1 MSMATF
7 LRRSQKTSYMRCL
20 FAVIGLLF
28 TTSVVNAQQEAWQIV
43 PGESVGH
50 VKLEMPANELASLG
64 KPDAGDAAMM
74 KAWRIWY
81 GHKKDGATDSSSVL
95 AVFTA
100 MRTQDTQYVKEIRV
114 TSPRFRTAKNVGAG
128 STMSAIRKAYPGLH
142 LAKVYVSKNK
152 ARRIEV
158 YDDEQLGIAFETANS
173 RSRRALCSMVVVHT
187 PGEAPGSYLDYHIGF
202 DNLLPAKR

>member
-1 MSMATF
+1 
-7 LRRSQKTSYMRCL
+7 MRCL
-20 FAVIGLLF
+20 LAFIGLLF
-28 TTSVVNAQQEAWQIV
+28 ITPVVNAQQEAWQIM
-43 PGESVGH
+43 PGESIGH

-81 GHKKDGATDSSSVL
+81 GRKKDGTVDSAAVL

-114 TSPRFRTAKNVGAG
+114 TSRRFRTAEKVGAG
-128 STMSAIRKAYPGLH
+128 STMTAIKKAYPGLK
-142 LAKVYVSKNK
+142 LVKVYASKNK
-152 ARRIEV
+152 SRRIEV
-158 YDDEQLGIAFETANS
+158 YDDEKLGIAFETANG

-187 PGEAPGSYLDYHIGF
+187 KGEAPGSYLDYHIGF
-202 DNLLPAKR
+202 DNLLPVTRQHP